1 MTRQSAAQSGKE
13 LQRAT
18 IRSAKRHKIQGF
30 GEMTP
35 KAFFFYLM
43 VGIKKP
49 PEGGFFDLA
58 VFSLTVFFQQ
68 HLVHICGLKGPA
80 QIGWSQG
87 G

>member
-1 MTRQSAAQSGKE
+1 
-13 LQRAT
+13 
-18 IRSAKRHKIQGF
+18 
-30 GEMTP
+30 MTP
-35 KAFFFYLM
+35 KAFLFYLM

-49 PEGGFFDLA
+49 PEGGLYELA
-58 VFSLTVFFQQ
+58 VFSLKVFSQQ